1 MANLSRNLAE
11 MIATVAAQ
19 SVAINAVPTIAVGR
33 LEPET
38 ARIAIAV
45 VGINCTELVFMARN
59 VHIALVA
66 MPGCGLSVSRS
77 RIARNPSGVAALPSP
92 SMLAA
97 MFISIDP
104 IAGGLGGESGK

>member
-19 SVAINAVPTIAVGR
+19 SVAMNAVPTIAVGR
-33 LEPET
+33 LEPEA

-77 RIARNPSGVAALPSP
+77 RIARHPSGVAAVPTPRL
-92 SMLAA
+92 LC
-97 MFISIDP
+97 
-104 IAGGLGGESGK
+104 GLVIR